1 MPLICGRPNSC
12 SKLRKLLIFW
22 MLGLLVVYVVSDK
35 PSPSALTV
43 VEDSG
48 SDNAGGDEEAH
59 VDDEFDSE
67 DLEVFQ
73 PTNQWQTLKPGQAV
87 PAGSHV
93 RLNLQT
99 GQREAKLSEE
109 QQAKYLRDG
118 QRVVNTKAPSF
129 TAKELK
135 EALKLLK
142 EDDSTSSQRQE
153 EEEALK
159 AKFRPLDE
167 LKRDLAELE
176 MHMETDVQIMR
187 RLIAQFN
194 SSNATAEQR
203 VKALLELEYLVHQ
216 VDNAQNLVS
225 MGGMKLVLN
234 ALNGSDLSFQE
245 GAAFVLG
252 SAVSSNPAVQVEA
265 IEGGALQKLLTLLAT
280 PRPISV
286 KKKALFA
293 VASLLRHFPHAQSHF
308 LKLGGMQVL
317 VDLFQ
322 MPGGESLRIRII
334 TLIYDMIIEKELM
347 LQSGLDQIPDSSY
360 QERLRQ
366 YAQVS
371 LLPVLAEQGWCRF
384 VPELLDS
391 SEHDWREKALRTL
404 LAMMPHCQEDFRQ
417 NRALS
422 HLLSGLQEQ
431 YRELALTEQDL
442 GEEEGYFGEILI
454 LLDTVVR
461 NVQ

>member
-1 MPLICGRPNSC
+1 MPLVCGRPSSC
-12 SKLRKLLIFW
+12 SKLRKLLVFW
-22 MLGLLVVYVVSDK
+22 ILGLLVVFVVSDN
-35 PSPSALTV
+35 SPSALSV

-48 SDNAGGDEEAH
+48 SDGGDEAH
-59 VDDEFDSE
+59 VNDEFDTE

-109 QQAKYLRDG
+109 QQAKYLRNG

-129 TAKELK
+129 TAQELK
-135 EALKLLK
+135 EALKMLK
-142 EDDSTSSQRQE
+142 EGVDDSTSPQRQK

-176 MHMETDVQIMR
+176 MLVETDVQIMR
-187 RLIAQFN
+187 RFITQFN
-194 SSNATAEQR
+194 SSNATVEQR

-234 ALNGSDLSFQE
+234 ALNGSDLSLQE
-245 GAAFVLG
+245 NAAFVLG

-265 IEGGALQKLLTLLAT
+265 VEGGALQKLLTLLAT

-293 VASLLRHFPHAQSHF
+293 VASLLRHFPHAQNHF

-347 LQSGLDQIPDSSY
+347 LQSGMDQIPDSSY
-360 QERLRQ
+360 QERLQQ

-384 VPELLDS
+384 VPELLNS

-404 LAMMPHCQEDFRQ
+404 LAMMPHCQADFRQ
-417 NRALS
+417 NYALS
-422 HLLSGLQEQ
+422 HVLSDLQRQ
-431 YRELALTEQDL
+431 YRELALTEKDL

-454 LLDTVVR
+454 LLDTVVL